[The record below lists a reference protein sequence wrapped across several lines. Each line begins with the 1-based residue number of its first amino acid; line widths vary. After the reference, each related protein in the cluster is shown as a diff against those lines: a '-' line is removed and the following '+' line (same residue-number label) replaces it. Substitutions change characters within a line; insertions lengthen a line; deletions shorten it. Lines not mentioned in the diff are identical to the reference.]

1 MTDELT
7 AIQPVKLFCL
17 KCRQR
22 TKHIPV
28 REFNRTEGNEEFT
41 LWLEWAILECAGC
54 ESITFMEKSTFSEDI
69 NMETG
74 QLDSFIRYYPERSE
88 HALPAKPFTNVPQ
101 KLRRLYG
108 EVIESFNR
116 EVFTLCAGGLRA
128 IVEGICLDQ
137 GVKRGPVGDPKTG
150 KVSQKKNLEGRIN
163 GLVGKGLLTKAHATV
178 LHKHRFLG
186 NDALHELDLPSRDT
200 LIAAIEIIEHTLENI
215 YELPIAGTRI
225 KRKT

>member
-1 MTDELT
+1 
-7 AIQPVKLFCL
+7 
-17 KCRQR
+17 
-22 TKHIPV
+22 V
-28 REFNRTEGNEEFT
+28 REYKKTDGNDEFT

-69 NMETG
+69 NMQTG
-74 QLDSFIRYYPERSE
+74 ELDSFIRYYPQRNEQ
-88 HALPAKPFTNVPQ
+88 ALAAKALTNVPQ
-101 KLRRLYG
+101 RLRRLYG

-116 EVFTLCAGGLRA
+116 EVFTLCAGGLRGL
-128 IVEGICLDQ
+128 VEGICLDQ
-137 GVKRGPVGDPKTG
+137 GVKRGPVSDPKTG

-163 GLVGKGLLTKAHATV
+163 GLVGKCLLTKTHATV

-200 LIAAIEIIEHTLENI
+200 LLAAIETIEHTLENI
-215 YELPIAGTRI
+215 YELPITGKRI